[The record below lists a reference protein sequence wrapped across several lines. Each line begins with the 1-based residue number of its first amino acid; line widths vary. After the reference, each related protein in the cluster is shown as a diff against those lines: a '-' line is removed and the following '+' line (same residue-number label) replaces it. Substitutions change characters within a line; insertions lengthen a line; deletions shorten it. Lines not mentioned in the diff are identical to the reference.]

1 MDYALA
7 LHPLQVA
14 IALRGLQLLR
24 VGGRMVYSTCS
35 LNPLEDEA
43 VVAELLRRCAGRVR
57 LLDGSELLPALR
69 RAPGLLHWEVVN
81 AANRPFECFD
91 AVPSKLRAAYRRS
104 MFPPSEP
111 DAAAWHLER
120 CVRVLPHQQNSG
132 GFFLCVL
139 EKTGALEAVAQDAV
153 IASEGVVA
161 QDAVMASEGVVAQD
175 AVMASEGVVAQDAVM
190 ASVAAGVVEVTLGGN
205 EELRGIVRSEQ
216 Q

>member
-111 DAAAWHLER
+111 DAVAWHLER

-153 IASEGVVA
+153 
-161 QDAVMASEGVVAQD
+161 
-175 AVMASEGVVAQDAVM
+175 MASEGVVAQDAVM
-190 ASVAAGVVEVTLGGN
+190 ASVAAGVVEATLGGN

>member
-1 MDYALA
+1 MA

-69 RAPGLLHWEVVN
+69 RAPGLLHWEVVD

-153 IASEGVVA
+153 
-161 QDAVMASEGVVAQD
+161 MASEGVVAQD

>member
-69 RAPGLLHWEVVN
+69 RAPGLLHWEVVD
-81 AANRPFECFD
+81 ASNRPFECFD

-111 DAAAWHLER
+111 DAVAWHLER

-153 IASEGVVA
+153 
-161 QDAVMASEGVVAQD
+161 
-175 AVMASEGVVAQDAVM
+175 MASEGVVAQDAVM
-190 ASVAAGVVEVTLGGN
+190 ASVAAGVVEATLGGN

>member
-153 IASEGVVA
+153 
-161 QDAVMASEGVVAQD
+161 MASEGVVAQD